1 MPRPPE
7 DVAPEVRRTLADL
20 RTVQLAS
27 TAWPTVAGDLGKLA
41 SAVDHGDE
49 HAIRS
54 ALIPVSQAAF
64 EGKVRGR
71 FAAAGGPAP
80 MVVATKQTSALPA
93 VGAVSAAI
101 LVGVGYALGGWAVAT
116 GTAVLGLLILVVALA
131 GTRTN
136 HDRVALRRASLS
148 PNAESTEPAP
158 RMVLEAIKQI
168 EASLPA

>member
-1 MPRPPE
+1 MSPPPA
-7 DVAPEVRRTLADL
+7 DVAPEVRRTLTDL
-20 RTVQLAS
+20 RNVQLAS
-27 TAWPTVAGDLGKLA
+27 TAWPAVAGDLGKLA

-49 HAIRS
+49 QAIRS
-54 ALIPVSQAAF
+54 ALVPVSQAAF

-71 FAAAGGPAP
+71 LAAAGRPAP
-80 MVVATKQTSALPA
+80 VVVGTKQTSALPA

-101 LVGVGYALGGWAVAT
+101 LVGVGYALGGWAVAA

-136 HDRVALRRASLS
+136 RDRVALRRSSLS

-158 RMVLEAIKQI
+158 RMVLEAIKEI
-168 EASLPA
+168 EASLPV